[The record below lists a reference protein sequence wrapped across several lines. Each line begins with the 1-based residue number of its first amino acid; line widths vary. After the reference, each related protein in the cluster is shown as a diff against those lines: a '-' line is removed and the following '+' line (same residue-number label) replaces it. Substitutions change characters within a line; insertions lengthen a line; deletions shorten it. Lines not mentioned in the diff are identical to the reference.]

1 MTDAPEHGARFEILR
16 ESATEAH
23 AVFAITVL
31 AAGATFV
38 ASTKISSAAVE
49 ITWAPEPPRWVAD
62 TTHGFAKMLQKNHA
76 ADRSW
81 PSRLVRW
88 RSER

>member
-16 ESATEAH
+16 TSAGGDH
-23 AVFAITVL
+23 AVFGITVL

-38 ASTKISSAAVE
+38 ATTKISGAAVE
-49 ITWAPEPPRWVAD
+49 TTWAPEPPPWIAD

-76 ADRSW
+76 ADGSW